1 MNRAGTGRS
10 SNPVDSNIGMIH
22 KVHNVYNTS
31 QAKMQSKKLPQYD
44 DIDIPDGIENISD
57 PDLDDDYIE
66 STNN

>member
-1 MNRAGTGRS
+1 
-10 SNPVDSNIGMIH
+10 
-22 KVHNVYNTS
+22 
-31 QAKMQSKKLPQYD
+31 MQSKKLPQYD